1 MLTSMFFDDNWKFHY
16 CLIRFNEMQLKNFY
30 RFNNVLNKNLTL
42 LDWNNGDDR
51 LPNHLDSQYCEHNTS
66 KRMKVVNSQSIDF
79 GDENTFI
86 P

>member
-16 CLIRFNEMQLKNFY
+16 CLIRFNEMQLQNFY

-51 LPNHLDSQYCEHNTS
+51 LPNHLDSQYCEHNFELFVCF
-66 KRMKVVNSQSIDF
+66 R
-79 GDENTFI
+79 
-86 P
+86 